1 MFGES
6 GVRVPTIWLGRGLRR
21 DNTGRF
27 EHKISV
33 DLHQCRKKGTFYF
46 SIGDPDVSSL
56 NIWGA

>member
-1 MFGES
+1 
-6 GVRVPTIWLGRGLRR
+6 VRVPTIWLGRGLRR